1 MFRSY
6 QEIDEYFD
14 QYGITTYLNRKKED
28 IHPGMLIYKDV
39 RGPKDANGNYTGPDG
54 IVDATTDRIQLSH
67 RSSNPYGFTLNFGG
81 NYKEFSFSAQF
92 GASWGAYSLVQTDLR
107 QFDYNN
113 LEYKNVA
120 SFWKN
125 MFVYE
130 DIYDAQNNLTV
141 EKDLNAKYPTM
152 GKDYTGVNNQA
163 SSFWKVSAASV
174 TLRNITLAYSLP
186 KNWMEPI
193 GISSCRLNLTCK
205 MQLASI
211 ILIRVTYGAVGLE
224 LMENI
229 RICAN
234 LR

>member
-1 MFRSY
+1 
-6 QEIDEYFD
+6 
-14 QYGITTYLNRKKED
+14 
-28 IHPGMLIYKDV
+28 MLIYKDV

-193 GISSCRLNLTCK
+193 GISSCRLNLTC
-205 MQLASI
+205 QNAISFYNPYPGN
-211 ILIRVTYGAVGLE
+211 VWSSWAGTYGKYP
-224 LMENI
+224 
-229 RICAN
+229 N
-234 LR
+234 LRKFTLGVNVSF